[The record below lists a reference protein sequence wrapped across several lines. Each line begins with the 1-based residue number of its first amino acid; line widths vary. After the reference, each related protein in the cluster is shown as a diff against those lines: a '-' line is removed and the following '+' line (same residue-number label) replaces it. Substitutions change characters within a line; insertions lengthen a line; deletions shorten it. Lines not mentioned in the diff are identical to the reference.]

1 MPKLITICLTEEQ
14 QEQLEQIRD
23 TDKRPYMRE
32 RAAAM
37 LKIAEGTTPRQ
48 VALNGLHKPRQ
59 PDTIY
64 GWVNRYLDEGI
75 DGLVIKSGRGRKPA
89 YSTKYETDAEAKEA
103 ILHTV
108 RRDPSMF
115 ASSSLT
121 SSSMASSSLTSSSL
135 FASLESRWSLSRIAN
150 ECDWLQIG
158 TASGMSKLLKRLR
171 ISYKRGRSYI
181 HSPDPD
187 YQQKMDII
195 AQCLLKAWYAP
206 DIYALLYQDE
216 FGFYRQPSIARNYE
230 AMGKIQPLA
239 RRSHSLNTGCKG
251 IGALNPI
258 TGQVTYH
265 QASKASVSQL
275 TKFYDMVYD
284 AVVADHPE
292 MDTIYMV
299 QDNWPVHFHPDLL
312 IHMQPQ
318 VFQFPV
324 HKPTN
329 WPDEPSPEAK
339 RNAEKRKAKG
349 ITKLPIKI
357 LQLPTYASW
366 ANPIEKLWRWV
377 RQSVL
382 HLHRLSDEWDE
393 LKQRI
398 RDFILSFRKGS
409 NELLRYV
416 GLLPD

>member
-1 MPKLITICLTEEQ
+1 MSKILTVCLIPEQ
-14 QEQLEQIRD
+14 EEQLERIRD

-32 RAAAM
+32 RAAAI
-37 LKIAEGTTPRQ
+37 LKVASGISGHQ
-48 VALNGLHKPRQ
+48 VALHGLLKPRD

-64 GWVNRYLDEGI
+64 GWVHSYQAEGL
-75 DGLVIKSGRGRKPA
+75 DGLPIKPGRGRKPA
-89 YSTKYETDAEAKEA
+89 YSPRYQDKEEAKAA

-115 ASSSLT
+115 GVSS
-121 SSSMASSSLTSSSL
+121 
-135 FASLESRWSLSRIAN
+135 SRWSLGLIARV
-150 ECDWLQIG
+150 CDWLRVKNP
-158 TASGMSKLLKRLR
+158 SGLSQLLKRLG
-171 ISYKRGRSYI
+171 ISYKRGRSYV
-181 HSPDPD
+181 HSPDPH
-187 YQQKMDII
+187 YQQKMDMI

-206 DIYALLYQDE
+206 EKYALLYQDE
-216 FGFYRQPSIARNYE
+216 FSIYRQPSLDRDYE
-230 AMGKIQPLA
+230 QMGKFQPLA
-239 RRSHSLNTGCKG
+239 RRSHRSNTEFRG
-251 IGALNPI
+251 IGALNAV

-265 QASKASVSQL
+265 QASKANIRQL
-275 TKFYDMVYD
+275 TVFYDMVVEDY
-284 AVVADHPE
+284 PKL
-292 MDTIYMV
+292 DTIYMV

-312 IHMQPQ
+312 LHLQPQ
-318 VFQFPV
+318 HFQFPIHV
-324 HKPTN
+324 PGN
-329 WPDEPSPEAK
+329 WPDEPSPKAK
-339 RNAEKRKAKG
+339 RDAEKRKAKRG
-349 ITKLPIKI
+349 SRHEKLPIKI

-377 RQSVL
+377 RQSIL

>member
-32 RAAAM
+32 RAAAL

-59 PDTIY
+59 PDTVY
-64 GWVNRYLDEGI
+64 QWVNRYLDEGI

-89 YSTKYETDAEAKEA
+89 YSPKYETDAEAKEA
-103 ILHTV
+103 ILHIV
-108 RRDPSMF
+108 RRDPSVF
-115 ASSSLT
+115 ASSSMA

-150 ECDWLQIG
+150 ECDWLQVS
-158 TASGMSKLLKRLR
+158 TVSGMSKLLKRLR

-216 FGFYRQPSIARNYE
+216 FGFYRQPSIANNYE
-230 AMGKIQPLA
+230 AMGNIQPLA
-239 RRSHSLNTGCKG
+239 RRSHGPNAECRG
-251 IGALNPI
+251 IGALNPV
-258 TGQVTYH
+258 TGQVIYH
-265 QASKASVSQL
+265 QASKVNIKEL
-275 TKFYDMVYD
+275 TVFYDMIVD
-284 AVVADHPE
+284 DCPDLE
-292 MDTIYMV
+292 TIYLV
-299 QDNWPVHFHPDLL
+299 QDNWSVHFHPDVLAHL
-312 IHMQPQ
+312 QPQ
-318 VFQFPV
+318 HLEFPV
-324 HKPTN
+324 HVPDHWPKKPTARARHAN
-329 WPDEPSPEAK
+329 
-339 RNAEKRKAKG
+339 
-349 ITKLPIKI
+349 LPIKI

-377 RQSVL
+377 RQTVI
-382 HLHRLSDEWDE
+382 HLHRLSDDWSI
-393 LKQRI
+393 LKQRV
-398 RDFILSFRKGS
+398 RDFMLSFRHGS